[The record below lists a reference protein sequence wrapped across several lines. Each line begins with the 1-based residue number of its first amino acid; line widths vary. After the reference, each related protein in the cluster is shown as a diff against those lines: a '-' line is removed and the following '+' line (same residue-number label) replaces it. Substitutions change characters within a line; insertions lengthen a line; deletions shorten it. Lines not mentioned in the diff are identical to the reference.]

1 MEPTERSMPP
11 ERITKVIPTATMAL
25 MLVCSAML
33 SRFETVRKCGVR
45 IHSTTQSD
53 REPDERPELAS
64 GNQSRRS
71 PSAARST
78 RSSVASAASIS
89 A

>member
-1 MEPTERSMPP
+1 MPP
-11 ERITKVIPTATMAL
+11 DRITKVIPTATIAL

-33 SRFETVRKCGVR
+33 SRFETVRKYGVR
-45 IHSTTQSD
+45 IHSTDAEHRQPDD
-53 REPDERPELAS
+53 RAELA
-64 GNQSRRS
+64 RRDQLAS